1 MPNRHVRYKPRGFKG
16 AEPPWVDL
24 AETSHFWGGGS
35 NCTRLYILI
44 VLSSLFYLLIV
55 LLYIVEHGNC
65 MCNIGLQR
73 FYRTSVGRLSYICG
87 TFIVHLWDEISYICG
102 MRGHLILPL
111 SHICGRTVSILL

>member
-24 AETSHFWGGGS
+24 AETSHFFLGG

-65 MCNIGLQR
+65 MCNRGLQR

-87 TFIVHLWDEISYICG
+87 MKYHTSVG
-102 MRGHLILPL
+102 
-111 SHICGRTVSILL
+111 

>member
-24 AETSHFWGGGS
+24 AETSQFFFGGG

-55 LLYIVEHGNC
+55 LLYIVEYGNS
-65 MCNIGLQR
+65 MYNRGLQ
-73 FYRTSVGRLSYICG
+73 
-87 TFIVHLWDEISYICG
+87 
-102 MRGHLILPL
+102 
-111 SHICGRTVSILL
+111 